1 MRIRESRCS
10 RTGSS
15 NPSPSS
21 GELAANLTA
30 DYLIVLGETPRLAEQ
45 PRIALSPLIG
55 EGSAA
60 ALPSNLDEL
69 VAIGV
74 TKISEI
80 SAIWTHAGRIL
91 DYVPPFATPALCHA
105 SACLASLITEE
116 RAYRVPLPAPCS
128 LPTVVT
134 PASS

>member
-1 MRIRESRCS
+1 MKFPVYSQLAGNLAFSE
-10 RTGSS
+10 TSS
-15 NPSPSS
+15 QLTLPSS
-21 GELAANLTA
+21 GESAANLTA

-91 DYVPPFATPALCHA
+91 D
-105 SACLASLITEE
+105 
-116 RAYRVPLPAPCS
+116 
-128 LPTVVT
+128 
-134 PASS
+134 

>member
-1 MRIRESRCS
+1 VSHAGG
-10 RTGSS
+10 TQSS
-15 NPSPSS
+15 NPLCSS
-21 GELAANLTA
+21 GESAANLTA

-80 SAIWTHAGRIL
+80 SAIWAHAGRIL
-91 DYVPPFATPALCHA
+91 D
-105 SACLASLITEE
+105 
-116 RAYRVPLPAPCS
+116 
-128 LPTVVT
+128 
-134 PASS
+134 